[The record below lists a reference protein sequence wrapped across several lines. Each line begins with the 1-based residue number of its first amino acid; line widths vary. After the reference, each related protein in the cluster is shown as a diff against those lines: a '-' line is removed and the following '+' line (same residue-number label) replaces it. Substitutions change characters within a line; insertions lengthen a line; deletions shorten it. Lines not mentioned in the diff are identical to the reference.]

1 MLSNWLQPEN
11 IQLTESVGHW
21 QEAIRQVAAP
31 LLAQQAITPDYLEAI
46 FRSHAQLGPYYV
58 LAPGLAMPHARPEE
72 GALKNGLSLLRINQ
86 GVSFDS
92 AENDPVYVVI
102 LLSAVSGE
110 EHIRMIGE
118 LAGLFSDDFRLQ
130 QLLSATTLSALTAAV
145 SDPSLEKTS

>member
-21 QEAIRQVAAP
+21 QEAIRQAAGP

>member
-21 QEAIRQVAAP
+21 QEAIRQAAAP

-46 FRSHAQLGPYYV
+46 FRSHAKLGPYYV